1 MQASKILGISDHLA
15 ERVPTAS
22 LFEGQTDESEMGV
35 TYKDLD
41 HFILGGKVDETV
53 EKRIQHLHKISEHKR
68 VPTPMPKEF
77 DRGE

>member
-1 MQASKILGISDHLA
+1 
-15 ERVPTAS
+15 
-22 LFEGQTDESEMGV
+22 MGV
-35 TYKDLD
+35 TYKDID
-41 HFILGGKVDETV
+41 ADILVKKVDEAV

>member
-1 MQASKILGISDHLA
+1 MEACKLYGVRDSLA
-15 ERVPTAS
+15 ERVPTAG
-22 LFEGQTDESEMGV
+22 LYEGQTDEKEMGV

-41 HFILGGKVDETV
+41 AYILGGKVDEAT

>member
-1 MQASKILGISDHLA
+1 
-15 ERVPTAS
+15 
-22 LFEGQTDESEMGV
+22 MGV

-41 HFILGGKVDETV
+41 HYILGGKVDEAV